1 MMICAITNP
10 PLLLLIGSSK
20 CGFRISLELIPDT
33 EVHASEEAK
42 KRFSAAC

>member
-1 MMICAITNP
+1 MR
-10 PLLLLIGSSK
+10 LSGKLDV
-20 CGFRISLELIPDT
+20 IPDT